1 LISRVKSYCL
11 CFFWLFI
18 RARWE
23 FKILNIKME
32 ILRFSWLV
40 VSFWVKAE
48 LLHLFLQYLYVI
60 FLSYFFTALP
70 KRKSLLLLLM
80 GCIRIFAKHWT
91 FIEFN
96 PLMSYSKTRFLISWL
111 SLRRNAR
118 IYLVAFTTI
127 LKAFRIGIFILFIK
141 TLILTNNWQ
150 WFFFFC

>member
-1 LISRVKSYCL
+1 MISRVKSYCL

-23 FKILNIKME
+23 FKILNIKIE

-60 FLSYFFTALP
+60 FLSYFFSALP

-80 GCIRIFAKHWT
+80 GCIRIFAMHWA
-91 FIEFN
+91 FIHFN
-96 PLMSYSKTRFLISWL
+96 PLISYYKTSFLIFCL

-118 IYLVAFTTI
+118 INLVAFTTK
-127 LKAFRIGIFILFIK
+127 LKAFWIGISILFIK
-141 TLILTNNWQ
+141 ILTNKWQ
-150 WFFFFC
+150 RFFFMC

>member
-1 LISRVKSYCL
+1 MISRVKSYCL

-48 LLHLFLQYLYVI
+48 LLHLFLQYLHVI
-60 FLSYFFTALP
+60 FLSYFFSALP

-80 GCIRIFAKHWT
+80 GCIRIFAMRWT

-96 PLMSYSKTRFLISWL
+96 PLMSYSKTSFLISWL

-127 LKAFRIGIFILFIK
+127 LKVFRIRISILFIK

-150 WFFFFC
+150 WFFFFY